1 MSYINSQL
9 KLEYTKKIKNYIINI
24 KFAKIKR
31 TLNPKDKRIKENQEK
46 LKKKELALQKKEKVN
61 SDIEIK

>member
-1 MSYINSQL
+1 MGKTN
-9 KLEYTKKIKNYIINI
+9 KAK

-46 LKKKELALQKKEKVN
+46 LKKKELALKKKEKVN
-61 SDIEIK
+61 SDIEIKE

>member
-1 MSYINSQL
+1 MGKTN
-9 KLEYTKKIKNYIINI
+9 KAK

-46 LKKKELALQKKEKVN
+46 LKKKELNKRYHTDKSFSNDIIIKK
-61 SDIEIK
+61 

>member
-1 MSYINSQL
+1 MGKTN
-9 KLEYTKKIKNYIINI
+9 KAK

-46 LKKKELALQKKEKVN
+46 SKKKRISSAKKRKN
-61 SDIEIK
+61 DIRHANKRTRTKSYSFIFFI

>member
-1 MSYINSQL
+1 MGKTN
-9 KLEYTKKIKNYIINI
+9 KAK

-46 LKKKELALQKKEKVN
+46 LKMKMIMKKMRKIWKKMM
-61 SDIEIK
+61 I

>member
-1 MSYINSQL
+1 MGKTN
-9 KLEYTKKIKNYIINI
+9 KAK

-46 LKKKELALQKKEKVN
+46 LKKKELALQKKAKN
-61 SDIEIK
+61 DRRYRNKRTRAKSNTFIFFI